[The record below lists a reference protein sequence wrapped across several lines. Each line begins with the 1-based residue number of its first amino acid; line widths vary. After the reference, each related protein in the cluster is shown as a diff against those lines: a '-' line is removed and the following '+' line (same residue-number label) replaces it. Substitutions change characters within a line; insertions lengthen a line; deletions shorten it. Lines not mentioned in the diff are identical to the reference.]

1 MRYLKSVSC
10 RLRKYMSMQS
20 NQPAIPDIL
29 KMRLWTAASLIVCVL
44 AAGIFMEY
52 QLRDGFLRLSCICSV
67 CLGIRFFE
75 LFLIVYRRKYRVIVG
90 EVVRI
95 QICGIRKKEWEVT
108 LRNQFE
114 EEKTVYV
121 SRQSHIRKGKCYRI
135 YLKGDAVFCIEKQEV
150 SLEA

>member
-1 MRYLKSVSC
+1 MSC

-20 NQPAIPDIL
+20 DQPAIPDIL
-29 KMRLWTAASLIVCVL
+29 KMRLWTAASLIVGVL

-52 QLRDGFLRLSCICSV
+52 QLGDGFLRLSCICGV

-75 LFLIVYRRKYRVIVG
+75 LFLIVYRRRYEVIEG

-108 LRNQFE
+108 LRNQFG
-114 EEKTVYV
+114 EEKKVYV
-121 SRQSHIRKGKCYRI
+121 SRQSHIRKGECYRI
-135 YLKGDAVFCIEKQEV
+135 YLKDESVLG
-150 SLEA
+150 LEEQGAYI